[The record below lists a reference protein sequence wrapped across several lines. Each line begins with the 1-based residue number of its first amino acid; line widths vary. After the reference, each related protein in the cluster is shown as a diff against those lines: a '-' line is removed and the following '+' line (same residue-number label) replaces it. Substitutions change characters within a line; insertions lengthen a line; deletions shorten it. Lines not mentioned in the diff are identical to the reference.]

1 MENMTRDEFER
12 MKQTAFEKALQ
23 THKNRMPFPDFVSIP
38 ASAAEPQPIDPPVIP
53 VAEPNTGA
61 QKSGGTKKQVS
72 SLIKYMN
79 LPEMMKN
86 GDSLLLL
93 GLILLL
99 SNESADETLILA
111 LAYILL

>member
-1 MENMTRDEFER
+1 MDGMSREEFER
-12 MKQTAFEKALQ
+12 MKNNALENARR
-23 THKNRMPFPDFVSIP
+23 THKSSLPFPDFVSIP
-38 ASAAEPQPIDPPVIP
+38 KESDAKPEPLPPILPHENSVPP
-53 VAEPNTGA
+53 
-61 QKSGGTKKQVS
+61 KSGARGQLP
-72 SLIKYMN
+72 SLFRYLN

>member
-1 MENMTRDEFER
+1 MDGMSREEFER
-12 MKQTAFEKALQ
+12 MKSIALENARR
-23 THKNRMPFPDFVSIP
+23 THKSSMPFPDFVSLP
-38 ASAAEPQPIDPPVIP
+38 SKTDTNKVSLPPHSTEPLT
-53 VAEPNTGA
+53 NGA
-61 QKSGGTKKQVS
+61 RRQLP
-72 SLIKYMN
+72 SLFRYLN

-86 GDSLLLL
+86 SDSLLLL

>member
-1 MENMTRDEFER
+1 MDGMSREEFER
-12 MKQTAFEKALQ
+12 MKQIASDSAMK
-23 THKNRMPFPDFVSIP
+23 THKSRLPFPDFVSIP
-38 ASAAEPQPIDPPVIP
+38 EKNEQSKPDNTPAPPPAAKP
-53 VAEPNTGA
+53 AEADRN
-61 QKSGGTKKQVS
+61 KRVS
-72 SLIKYMN
+72 SLLKYIN

>member
-1 MENMTRDEFER
+1 MDGMSREDFER
-12 MKQTAFEKALQ
+12 MKSIALENARR
-23 THKNRMPFPDFVSIP
+23 THKSSMPFPDFVSIP
-38 ASAAEPQPIDPPVIP
+38 NKTDTKSEPFPPQGIMP
-53 VAEPNTGA
+53 PKNGA
-61 QKSGGTKKQVS
+61 RGQLP
-72 SLIKYMN
+72 SLFRYLN

-86 GDSLLLL
+86 SDSLLLL